1 VTAPVPTSDASP
13 SSRVLVAGLGNEFRR
28 DDGVGPAV
36 ASQVGREIGPVVD
49 AASFEDPLDL
59 LGRWDGADLAVV
71 VDALRS
77 GSAPGTV
84 CVLHLAAH
92 GTDPFG
98 TVDGPR
104 GRAGSTHG
112 IGLAGVLRLARA
124 LDAAPKA
131 VAVVGI
137 VGEDFERGPGLSAS
151 VAAAV
156 PRAVGQVARLI
167 DAHAHVRAGRR
178 RQPDACA

>member
-1 VTAPVPTSDASP
+1 MTAPVPIPDASP
-13 SSRVLVAGLGNEFRR
+13 RSRVLVAGLGNEFRR

-36 ASQVGREIGPVVD
+36 VAQVGRKIGPVVD
-49 AASFEDPLDL
+49 VVSFEDPLDL

-84 CVLHLAAH
+84 CVLHLVAE
-92 GTDPFG
+92 GTDPVR
-98 TVDGPR
+98 TVDGPG

-137 VGEDFERGPGLSAS
+137 VGEDFERGPGLSTS

-156 PRAVGQVARLI
+156 PRAVGQVAKLI
-167 DAHAHVRAGRR
+167 DAHAHVGVGRGR
-178 RQPDACA
+178 EHDACA